1 MTLTASKIQKIYRRR
16 QYREILNLSRR
27 AESKSDRK
35 EPGRVENVPEMG
47 RTLLLLLSNLAK
59 KAE

>member
-47 RTLLLLLSNLAK
+47 RTLLLLSNLAK